1 MHFLG
6 TQPRSRAVVP
16 PLGHYTG
23 RINDEVW
30 PADKDAQ
37 RTLGPSLG
45 ASPAVTVGV

>member
-16 PLGHYTG
+16 SLGPLHR

-37 RTLGPSLG
+37 RILGPSLG